1 MLWRTTQACHICESV
16 SGQGWTS
23 DLYSVLRFIHV
34 HFWWNNCYISWSV
47 HPFQTSMNCFTLTNV
62 ISECCSENSMKYS
75 CNINS
80 VLCTAY
86 TVSSLVKFLSDYN
99 LCPMLCHLFY
109 VLDSGSLFLLVF
121 FWYPVHQATALG
133 TSILLGRFC
142 WFLSWYSSAETYRRC
157 YTSIR
162 MSLMH
167 YVQYF
172 NNS

>member
-1 MLWRTTQACHICESV
+1 MHVEAAHAFANLVSFLAGGYTTTVWPSWSQMLWRTTQACHICESV

-34 HFWWNNCYISWSV
+34 HFWWNNCYISWSA

-80 VLCTAY
+80 VMSTAY

-99 LCPMLCHLFY
+99 LCPMLCHLLY

-121 FWYPVHQATALG
+121 FLVPC
-133 TSILLGRFC
+133 SSSDS
-142 WFLSWYSSAETYRRC
+142 SW
-157 YTSIR
+157 
-162 MSLMH
+162 
-167 YVQYF
+167 
-172 NNS
+172 N